1 MSKLRAL
8 WELTRPFTL
17 LVPGLGMISGA
28 VVAACAHPG
37 GAPSLAFTP
46 NLIARIAGGTA
57 MAMLLNA
64 ASNALNQI
72 YDLPLDRINK
82 PHRPLPAGTLR
93 IADAARASAVLYACA
108 LAVAWLLGWETGL
121 YATIAAVCTY
131 IYSAPPL
138 RTKRHWLWAN
148 VTIALPRGTLLKMAG
163 WSLVRPAMATPEAWA
178 IGGIFGLFLLGA
190 TSSKDFA
197 DMAGDQA
204 HGCVT
209 LPVRFGARGAA
220 WRIAPFFV
228 VPFLGFTLGAQT
240 GVLTGDLRW
249 LTGLG
254 LGLAL
259 WGAWTARLLL
269 IAPERLATD
278 ANHPSW
284 RHMYLMVVAAQVGV
298 LVAYC
303 VGS

>member
-1 MSKLRAL
+1 MSKFRACWDL
-8 WELTRPFTL
+8 VRPFTL
-17 LVPGLGMISGA
+17 LVPGLGMVSGA

-37 GAPSLAFTP
+37 DEAALAWTP
-46 NLIARIAGGTA
+46 QLILRIALGTL
-57 MAMLLNA
+57 MAMLLNG

-82 PHRPLPAGTLR
+82 PLRPLPAGTLT
-93 IADAARASAVLYACA
+93 IGDAARVSGLLYLLALGCA
-108 LAVAWLLGWETGL
+108 WSLGWETGL
-121 YATIAAVCTY
+121 YASVAALCTY
-131 IYSAPPL
+131 IYSAPPW

-163 WSLVRPAMATPEAWA
+163 WSLARPAMGTAEAWA

-197 DMAGDQA
+197 DMAGDRA

-228 VPFLGFTLGAQT
+228 VPFLGFVAGAYA
-240 GVLTGDLRW
+240 GILTGDPRW
-249 LTGLG
+249 LIGLG
-254 LGLAL
+254 FGLAA
-259 WGAWTARLLL
+259 WGAWTARSLLV
-269 IAPERLATD
+269 APDSLATD

-284 RHMYLMVVAAQVGV
+284 RNMYLMVVAAQVGV
-298 LVAYC
+298 MVAYLA
-303 VGS
+303 GS

>member
-1 MSKLRAL
+1 MNRARAG
-8 WELTRPFTL
+8 WELARPFTL

-28 VVAACAHPG
+28 VVAASAHPG
-37 GAPSLAFTP
+37 GAPM
-46 NLIARIAGGTA
+46 IAWTSVVVLRIAAGTL
-57 MAMLLNA
+57 MAMLLNG

-82 PHRPLPAGTLR
+82 PHRPLPTGALT
-93 IADAARASAVLYACA
+93 IADAARLSAALYVAA
-108 LAVAWLLGWETGL
+108 LAVAWALGWETGL

-163 WSLVRPAMATPEAWA
+163 WSLVRPAMRTPEAWA
-178 IGGIFGLFLLGA
+178 IGAIFGLFLLGA

-197 DMAGDQA
+197 DVAGDRQ

-209 LPVRFGARGAA
+209 LPIRFGARGAA
-220 WRIAPFFV
+220 RRMAPFFI
-228 VPFLGFTLGAQT
+228 VPFLGFVVGAQT
-240 GVLTGDLRW
+240 GVLTGDPRW

-254 LGLAL
+254 VGLAL
-259 WGAWTARLLL
+259 WGAWTARSLMV
-269 IAPERLATD
+269 APDRLALD

-284 RHMYLMVVAAQVGV
+284 RHMYLMVVTAQVGV
-298 LVAYC
+298 LVAYLA
-303 VGS
+303 GR